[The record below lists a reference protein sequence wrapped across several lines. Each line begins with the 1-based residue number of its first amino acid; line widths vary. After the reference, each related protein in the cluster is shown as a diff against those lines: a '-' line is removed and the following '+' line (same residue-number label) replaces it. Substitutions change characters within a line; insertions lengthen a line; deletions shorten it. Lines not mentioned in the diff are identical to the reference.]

1 MQASS
6 GSWVGGNWSSFF
18 RQEKK
23 WRKAVLAE
31 VARREA
37 PPVVSAKKSR
47 SIVTK
52 GLLASCFPSHWQRTA
67 GNYVFMSFGKN
78 QIVEQTRAHTQV
90 PIICPNS
97 KARNIIRGNSLAEL
111 EALYQLIHVPDLY
124 ARFWRKLFLRMLLGW
139 VSRNSK
145 ALAGQVFITNHDY
158 YGQNA
163 ILVTLSQWM
172 PLRIV
177 GLQHGLLRHEYL
189 SSSIYPGYRN
199 QLEAVYSQAYQ
210 DILKAA
216 KRPGTCLPI
225 LGAPF
230 DVGNA
235 VGAGAAPVKS
245 ALYFISSDD
254 LRLKERR
261 GAIDGIFQVC
271 QTLGVDFYLRPHPQ
285 ELASLEDLP
294 FSLALGSKDE
304 VFRLNASKVVFVG
317 YYSTFLYEAALRGFR
332 TIWITPSADLHKADA
347 FPEIRGVPNTF
358 IQSRTAFDPEW
369 LRTIFAE
376 EAVAIAHDPVG
387 PRMARLLQQ
396 VAEHG
401 SLPVGCNKK

>member
-6 GSWVGGNWSSFF
+6 GSWAGGNWSNLF

-47 SIVTK
+47 SIVIK
-52 GLLASCFPSHWQRTA
+52 GLLAACFPSHWRRTA
-67 GNYVFMSFGKN
+67 GNYVFVSFGKN

-90 PIICPNS
+90 PIICPSS
-97 KARNIIRGNSLAEL
+97 KARNIIRGDSLAEL
-111 EALYQLIHVPDLY
+111 EAVYQLIHMPDLY
-124 ARFWRKLFLRMLLGW
+124 SRFWRKLFLRMLLGW
-139 VSRNSK
+139 ISRNSN
-145 ALAGQVFITNHDY
+145 ALASHVFITNHDY

-172 PLRIV
+172 PLNMV

-199 QLEAVYSQAYQ
+199 HLEAVYSQAYQ
-210 DILKAA
+210 DILAVA
-216 KRPGTCLPI
+216 KRPGASLPI

-235 VGAGAAPVKS
+235 VDAGMAPAEP

-285 ELASLEDLP
+285 ELASLEGLP

-358 IQSRTAFDPEW
+358 IQSRTTFDPGW

-376 EAVAIAHDPVG
+376 KAVAIAHDPVG

-396 VAEHG
+396 VAGHA